1 MLQNKRF
8 TMKLLTKMTKMAVF
22 AASLG
27 FSGAMCAAEPMNL
40 DALLKT
46 LEQGQSAQSEQ
57 NKQREQEF
65 AARQN
70 EQVQMLKNTQAKRNQ
85 MLSESERLETQFEE
99 NEIKLANLTDTL
111 SKRMGSLKE
120 LFGVLQQVAG
130 DSSNKFATSVVSAQ
144 LPGRSTFMDELAQKM
159 GSTSKLA
166 SIEDIEKVWFELQR
180 EMTEQGKVSRFNTD
194 VIVDGG
200 NKVQKEV
207 VRVGAF
213 NLISDGQ
220 YLEYTP
226 STNTISQLTRQPS
239 SRFTATA
246 ADLQQANTGV
256 VPFALDPTGGSI
268 LGLLVQAPDTSEQ
281 VHQGGAVGYVILG
294 VGLLAL
300 LIALERFVSL
310 MLMGGKIRRQ
320 LKDDTARDDN
330 PLGRVM
336 KVKDQYPNVAYDT
349 LELKLSEAILREM
362 PKITR
367 NLTLIKIIS
376 VVAPLL
382 GLLGTVTGMINT
394 FQAIT
399 LFGTGDPKLM
409 AGGISQ
415 ALVTTVLGLVVAI
428 PTVFLYTLLNTRSK
442 GLLLILQEQSA
453 GIIAERSE
461 KGA

>member
-1 MLQNKRF
+1 
-8 TMKLLTKMTKMAVF
+8 MKLLTKMTKMAVF
-22 AASLG
+22 AAGLG
-27 FSGAMCAAEPMNL
+27 FAGSSLAAEPMDL
-40 DALLKT
+40 DSLLKT
-46 LEQGQSAQSEQ
+46 LEQGNAQQSAE
-57 NKQREQEF
+57 NKQREEEF
-65 AARQN
+65 MARQN
-70 EQVQMLKNTQAKRNQ
+70 EQVQMLKDTQAKCTA
-85 MLSESERLETQFEE
+85 MLNESERLETQFEE
-99 NEIKLANLTDTL
+99 NEVKLANLTDTL
-111 SKRMGSLKE
+111 SNRMGSLKE

-130 DSSNKFATSVVSAQ
+130 DSSNKFMTSVVSAE
-144 LPGRSTFMDELAQKM
+144 LPGRSNFMDELAQKM

-166 SIEDIEKVWFELQR
+166 SIDDIEKVWFELQR
-180 EMTEQGKVSRFNTD
+180 EMTEQGKVSRFTTD
-194 VIVDGG
+194 VIVEGG
-200 NKVQKEV
+200 SKAQKEV

-213 NLISDGQ
+213 NLIADGK

-226 STNTISQLTRQPS
+226 ATNTISQLTRQPS
-239 SRFTATA
+239 SRYTATA
-246 ADLQQANTGV
+246 TDLQQANSGV
-256 VPFALDPTGGSI
+256 VQFALDPTGGSI
-268 LGLLVQAPDTSEQ
+268 LGLLVQAPDTEEQ
-281 VHQGGAVGYVILG
+281 VHQGGTVGYIILG
-294 VGLLAL
+294 VGLIAL

-310 MLMGGKIRRQ
+310 MIMGSKIRRQ
-320 LKDDTARDDN
+320 LKDTVARDDN

-336 KVKDQYPNVAYDT
+336 KVKDQYPDVAYDT
-349 LELKLSEAILREM
+349 LELKLSEAIIREM

-442 GLLLILQEQSA
+442 NMLLILQEQSA

>member
-1 MLQNKRF
+1 
-8 TMKLLTKMTKMAVF
+8 MKLLTKMTKMAVF
-22 AASLG
+22 AASLSFVG
-27 FSGAMCAAEPMNL
+27 TSIAAEPMNL

-46 LEQGQSAQSEQ
+46 LEQGKSAQSEQ

-239 SRFTATA
+239 SRFTTTA

-310 MLMGGKIRRQ
+310 LLMGGKIRRQ
-320 LKDDTARDDN
+320 LKDDTPRDDN

>member
-1 MLQNKRF
+1 
-8 TMKLLTKMTKMAVF
+8 MKLFTQMTKMAVL
-22 AASLG
+22 AASIS
-27 FSGAMCAAEPMNL
+27 FTCANVAAEPMDL
-40 DALLKT
+40 DSLLKN
-46 LEQGQSAQSEQ
+46 LEQGKSAQSVQ
-57 NKQREQEF
+57 NTQREQQF
-65 AARQN
+65 TARQN
-70 EQVQMLKNTQAKRNQ
+70 EQVQMLKDTQAKRSQ

-130 DSSNKFATSVVSAQ
+130 DSSNKFATSVVSAEI
-144 LPGRSTFMDELAQKM
+144 PGRSVFMDDLAQKM
-159 GSTSKLA
+159 GSTSQLA
-166 SIEDIEKVWFELQR
+166 SIEDIEKVWYELQR
-180 EMTEQGKVSRFNTD
+180 EMTEQGKVSRFNTQ
-194 VIVDGG
+194 VIIEGG
-200 NKVQKEV
+200 NKAEQEV

-213 NLISDGQ
+213 NLISNGK
-220 YLEYTP
+220 YLEYSP
-226 STNTISQLTRQPS
+226 STNTLSELTRQPV
-239 SRFTATA
+239 SRYTSTAGE
-246 ADLQQANTGV
+246 LQQAKNGIV
-256 VPFALDPTGGSI
+256 QFALDPTGGSI
-268 LGLLVQAPDTSEQ
+268 LGLLVQAPDTAEQ

-300 LIALERFVSL
+300 LIAIERFVSL
-310 MLMGGKIRRQ
+310 LLVGGKIRRQ
-320 LKDDTARDDN
+320 LKDTVARDDN

-336 KVKDQYPNVAYDT
+336 KVKDDYPNVAYDT

-428 PTVFLYTLLNTRSK
+428 PTVFIYTILNTRAKS
-442 GLLLILQEQSA
+442 LLLILQEQSA
-453 GIIAERSE
+453 GIIAKRSE

>member
-1 MLQNKRF
+1 
-8 TMKLLTKMTKMAVF
+8 MKLLTKMTKMAVF
-22 AASLG
+22 AAGLG
-27 FSGAMCAAEPMNL
+27 FAGSSLAAEPMDL
-40 DALLKT
+40 DSLLKT
-46 LEQGQSAQSEQ
+46 LEQGKAQQSAE

-65 AARQN
+65 MARQN
-70 EQVQMLKNTQAKRNQ
+70 EQVQMLKDTQAKRTA
-85 MLSESERLETQFEE
+85 MLNESERLETQFEE
-99 NEIKLANLTDTL
+99 NEVKLANLTDTL
-111 SKRMGSLKE
+111 SNRMGSLKE

-130 DSSNKFATSVVSAQ
+130 DSSNKFMTSVVSAE
-144 LPGRSTFMDELAQKM
+144 LPGRSNFMDELAQKM

-166 SIEDIEKVWFELQR
+166 SIDDIEKVWFELQR
-180 EMTEQGKVSRFNTD
+180 EMTEQGKVSRFTTD
-194 VIVDGG
+194 VIVEGG
-200 NKVQKEV
+200 SKAQKEV

-213 NLISDGQ
+213 NLIADGK

-226 STNTISQLTRQPS
+226 ATNTISQLTRQPS
-239 SRFTATA
+239 SRYTATA
-246 ADLQQANTGV
+246 SDLQQANSGV

-268 LGLLVQAPDTSEQ
+268 LGLLVQAPDTEEQ
-281 VHQGGAVGYVILG
+281 VHQGGTVGYIILG
-294 VGLLAL
+294 VGLIAL

-310 MLMGGKIRRQ
+310 MIMGSKIRRQ
-320 LKDDTARDDN
+320 LKDTVARDDN

-336 KVKDQYPNVAYDT
+336 KVKDQYPDVAYDT
-349 LELKLSEAILREM
+349 LELKLSEAIIREM

-442 GLLLILQEQSA
+442 NMLLILQEQSA

>member
-1 MLQNKRF
+1 
-8 TMKLLTKMTKMAVF
+8 MKLLTKMTKMAVF
-22 AASLG
+22 AASLSFVG
-27 FSGAMCAAEPMNL
+27 TSIAAEPMNL

-46 LEQGQSAQSEQ
+46 LEQGKSAQSEQ

-99 NEIKLANLTDTL
+99 NEVKLANLTDTL

-130 DSSNKFATSVVSAQ
+130 DSSNKFATSVVSAEIA
-144 LPGRSTFMDELAQKM
+144 GRSTFMDELAQKM

-320 LKDDTARDDN
+320 LKDDIARDDN

-336 KVKDQYPNVAYDT
+336 KVKDQYPDVAHDT

-362 PKITR
+362 PKVTR

-453 GIIAERSE
+453 GIIAKRSE

>member
-1 MLQNKRF
+1 
-8 TMKLLTKMTKMAVF
+8 MKLLTKMTKMAVF

-46 LEQGQSAQSEQ
+46 LEQGKSAQSEQ

-310 MLMGGKIRRQ
+310 LLMGGKIRRQ
-320 LKDDTARDDN
+320 LKDDSARDDN

>member
-1 MLQNKRF
+1 
-8 TMKLLTKMTKMAVF
+8 MKLLTKMTKMAVF
-22 AASLG
+22 AAGLG
-27 FSGAMCAAEPMNL
+27 FAGSSLAAEPMDL
-40 DALLKT
+40 DSLLKT
-46 LEQGQSAQSEQ
+46 LEQGKAQQSAE

-65 AARQN
+65 MARQN
-70 EQVQMLKNTQAKRNQ
+70 EQVQMLKDTQAKRTA
-85 MLSESERLETQFEE
+85 MLNESERLETQFEE
-99 NEIKLANLTDTL
+99 NEVKLANLTGTL
-111 SKRMGSLKE
+111 SNRMGSLKE

-130 DSSNKFATSVVSAQ
+130 DSSNKFMTSVVSAE
-144 LPGRSTFMDELAQKM
+144 LPGRSNFMDELAQKM

-166 SIEDIEKVWFELQR
+166 SIDDIEKVWFELQR
-180 EMTEQGKVSRFNTD
+180 EMTEQGKVSRFTTD
-194 VIVDGG
+194 VIVEGG
-200 NKVQKEV
+200 SKAQKEV
-207 VRVGAF
+207 MRVGAF
-213 NLISDGQ
+213 NLIADGK

-226 STNTISQLTRQPS
+226 ATNTISQLTRQPS
-239 SRFTATA
+239 SRYTATA
-246 ADLQQANTGV
+246 ADLQQANSGV

-268 LGLLVQAPDTSEQ
+268 LGLLVQAPDTEEQ
-281 VHQGGAVGYVILG
+281 VHQGGTVGYIILG
-294 VGLLAL
+294 VGLIAL

-310 MLMGGKIRRQ
+310 MIMGSKIRRQ
-320 LKDDTARDDN
+320 LKDTVARDDN

-336 KVKDQYPNVAYDT
+336 KVKDQYPDVAYDT
-349 LELKLSEAILREM
+349 LELKLSEAIIREM

-442 GLLLILQEQSA
+442 NMLLILQEQSA

>member
-1 MLQNKRF
+1 
-8 TMKLLTKMTKMAVF
+8 MKLLTKMTKMAVF

-46 LEQGQSAQSEQ
+46 LEQGKSAQSEQ

-200 NKVQKEV
+200 NKIQKEV

-239 SRFTATA
+239 GRFTATA

-310 MLMGGKIRRQ
+310 LLMGGKIRRQ

>member
-1 MLQNKRF
+1 
-8 TMKLLTKMTKMAVF
+8 MKFLKQFSQKAILAATLTLSTTAF
-22 AASLG
+22 AEEAL
-27 FSGAMCAAEPMNL
+27 NL

-46 LEQGQSAQSEQ
+46 LEQGQAVQTEQ
-57 NKQREQEF
+57 NKAREADFRSKQD
-65 AARQN
+65 Q
-70 EQVQMLKNTQAKRNQ
+70 QVAMLNALTNKRDGE
-85 MLSESERLETQFEE
+85 LSRSERLETSFEE
-99 NEIKLANLTDTL
+99 NEIKLQNLTDTL

-130 DSSNKFATSVVSAQ
+130 DSSNKFQTSVVSAQ
-144 LPGRSTFMDELAQKM
+144 IPGRSVFMDEMAKKM
-159 GSTSKLA
+159 GSSSRLA
-166 SIEDIEKVWFELQR
+166 SIEDIEKVWYELQR
-180 EMTEQGKVSRFNTD
+180 EMTEQGKVSRYNSE
-194 VIVDGG
+194 VIVAGG
-200 NKVQKEV
+200 SKVTKEV

-213 NLISDGQ
+213 NLIADGK
-220 YLEYTP
+220 YLTYNP
-226 STNTISQLTRQPS
+226 VTNTTSELTRQPS
-239 SRFTATA
+239 SRFTETA
-246 ADLQQANTGV
+246 AQLQTTTTGTAA
-256 VPFALDPTGGSI
+256 FALDPTGGSI
-268 LGLLVQAPDTSEQ
+268 LGLLVQAPNTEEQ

-294 VGLLAL
+294 VGILAL
-300 LIALERFVSL
+300 LIALERFFSL
-310 MLMGGKIRRQ
+310 MIMGAKIRRQ
-320 LKDDTARDDN
+320 LKDDVAREDN

-336 KVKDQYPNVAYDT
+336 KVKEQYPSVAYDT

-428 PTVFLYTLLNTRSK
+428 PTVFLYTLLNTRSRN
-442 GLLLILQEQSA
+442 LLLILQEQSA

>member
-1 MLQNKRF
+1 
-8 TMKLLTKMTKMAVF
+8 MKLLTKMTKMAVF
-22 AASLG
+22 AAGLG
-27 FSGAMCAAEPMNL
+27 FAGSSLAAEPMDL
-40 DALLKT
+40 DSLLKT
-46 LEQGQSAQSEQ
+46 LEQGKAQQSVE

-65 AARQN
+65 VARQN
-70 EQVQMLKNTQAKRNQ
+70 EQVQMLKDTQAKRAA
-85 MLSESERLETQFEE
+85 MLNESERLETQFEE
-99 NEIKLANLTDTL
+99 NEVKLANLTDTL
-111 SKRMGSLKE
+111 SNRMGSLKE

-130 DSSNKFATSVVSAQ
+130 DSSNKFMTSVVSAE
-144 LPGRSTFMDELAQKM
+144 LPGRSNFMDELAQKM

-166 SIEDIEKVWFELQR
+166 SIDDIEKVWFELQR
-180 EMTEQGKVSRFNTD
+180 EMTEQGKVSRFTTD
-194 VIVDGG
+194 VIVEGG
-200 NKVQKEV
+200 SKAQKEV

-213 NLISDGQ
+213 NLIADGK

-226 STNTISQLTRQPS
+226 ATNTISQLTRQPS
-239 SRFTATA
+239 SRYTATA
-246 ADLQQANTGV
+246 TDLQQTKSGV
-256 VPFALDPTGGSI
+256 VQFALDPTGGSI
-268 LGLLVQAPDTSEQ
+268 LGLLVQAPDTEEQ
-281 VHQGGAVGYVILG
+281 VHQGGTVGYIILG
-294 VGLLAL
+294 VGLIAL

-310 MLMGGKIRRQ
+310 MIMGSKIRRQ
-320 LKDDTARDDN
+320 LKDTVARDDN

-336 KVKDQYPNVAYDT
+336 KVKDQYPDVAYDT
-349 LELKLSEAILREM
+349 LELKLSEAIIREM

-394 FQAIT
+394 FQAST
-399 LFGTGDPKLM
+399 LCGTGDPKLM

-442 GLLLILQEQSA
+442 NMLLILQEQSA

>member
-1 MLQNKRF
+1 
-8 TMKLLTKMTKMAVF
+8 MKLLTKMTKMAVF
-22 AASLG
+22 AAGLG
-27 FSGAMCAAEPMNL
+27 FAGSSLAAEPMDL
-40 DALLKT
+40 DSLLKT
-46 LEQGQSAQSEQ
+46 LEQGKAQQSVE
-57 NKQREQEF
+57 NKQREQAF
-65 AARQN
+65 MARQN
-70 EQVQMLKNTQAKRNQ
+70 EQVQMLKDTQAKRTA
-85 MLSESERLETQFEE
+85 MLNESERLETQFEE
-99 NEIKLANLTDTL
+99 NEVKLANLTETL
-111 SKRMGSLKE
+111 SNRMGSLKE

-130 DSSNKFATSVVSAQ
+130 DSSNKFMTSVVSAE
-144 LPGRSTFMDELAQKM
+144 LPGRSNFMDELAQKM

-166 SIEDIEKVWFELQR
+166 SIDDIERVWFELQR
-180 EMTEQGKVSRFNTD
+180 EMTEQGKVSRFTTD
-194 VIVDGG
+194 VIVEGG
-200 NKVQKEV
+200 SKAQKEV

-213 NLISDGQ
+213 NLIADGK

-226 STNTISQLTRQPS
+226 ATNTISQLTRQPS
-239 SRFTATA
+239 SRYTATA
-246 ADLQQANTGV
+246 TDLQQANSGV

-268 LGLLVQAPDTSEQ
+268 LGLLVQAPDTEEQ
-281 VHQGGAVGYVILG
+281 VHQGGTVGYIILG
-294 VGLLAL
+294 VGLIAL

-310 MLMGGKIRRQ
+310 MIMGSKIRRQ
-320 LKDDTARDDN
+320 LKDTVARDDN

-336 KVKDQYPNVAYDT
+336 KVKDQYPDVAYDT
-349 LELKLSEAILREM
+349 LELKLSEAIIREM

-442 GLLLILQEQSA
+442 NMLLILQEQSA

>member
-1 MLQNKRF
+1 
-8 TMKLLTKMTKMAVF
+8 MKLLTKMTKMAVF

-46 LEQGQSAQSEQ
+46 LEQGKLAQSEQ

-166 SIEDIEKVWFELQR
+166 SIEDIEKVWIELQR

-239 SRFTATA
+239 GRFTATA

-310 MLMGGKIRRQ
+310 LLMGGKIRRQ

>member
-1 MLQNKRF
+1 
-8 TMKLLTKMTKMAVF
+8 MKLLTKMTKMAVF

-46 LEQGQSAQSEQ
+46 LEQGKSAQSEQ

-310 MLMGGKIRRQ
+310 LLMGGKIRRQ

-461 KGA
+461 KGE

>member
-1 MLQNKRF
+1 
-8 TMKLLTKMTKMAVF
+8 MKLLTKMTKMAVF

-46 LEQGQSAQSEQ
+46 LEQGKSAQSEQ

-65 AARQN
+65 AARQS

-256 VPFALDPTGGSI
+256 VPFTLDPTGGSI

-310 MLMGGKIRRQ
+310 LLMGGKIRRQ

>member
-1 MLQNKRF
+1 
-8 TMKLLTKMTKMAVF
+8 MKLLTKMTKMAVF
-22 AASLG
+22 AAGLG
-27 FSGAMCAAEPMNL
+27 FAGSSLAAEPMDL
-40 DALLKT
+40 DSLLKT
-46 LEQGQSAQSEQ
+46 LEQGNAQQSAE

-65 AARQN
+65 MARQN
-70 EQVQMLKNTQAKRNQ
+70 EQVQMLKDTQAKRTA
-85 MLSESERLETQFEE
+85 MLNESERLETQFEE
-99 NEIKLANLTDTL
+99 NEVKLANLTDTL
-111 SKRMGSLKE
+111 SNRMGSLKE

-130 DSSNKFATSVVSAQ
+130 DSSNKFMTSVVSAE
-144 LPGRSTFMDELAQKM
+144 LPGRSNFMDELAQKM

-166 SIEDIEKVWFELQR
+166 SIDDIERVWFELQR
-180 EMTEQGKVSRFNTD
+180 EMTEQGKVSRFTTD
-194 VIVDGG
+194 VIVEGG
-200 NKVQKEV
+200 SKAQKEV

-213 NLISDGQ
+213 NLIADGK

-226 STNTISQLTRQPS
+226 ATNTISQLTRQPS
-239 SRFTATA
+239 SRYTATA
-246 ADLQQANTGV
+246 TDLQQANSGV
-256 VPFALDPTGGSI
+256 VQFALDPTGGSI
-268 LGLLVQAPDTSEQ
+268 LGLLVQAPDTEEQ
-281 VHQGGAVGYVILG
+281 VHQGGTVGYIILG
-294 VGLLAL
+294 VGLIAL

-310 MLMGGKIRRQ
+310 MIMGSKIRRQ
-320 LKDDTARDDN
+320 LKDTVARDDN

-336 KVKDQYPNVAYDT
+336 KVKDQYPDVAYDT
-349 LELKLSEAILREM
+349 LELKLSEAIIREM

-442 GLLLILQEQSA
+442 NMLLILQEQSA

>member
-1 MLQNKRF
+1 
-8 TMKLLTKMTKMAVF
+8 
-22 AASLG
+22 
-27 FSGAMCAAEPMNL
+27 
-40 DALLKT
+40 
-46 LEQGQSAQSEQ
+46 
-57 NKQREQEF
+57 
-65 AARQN
+65 
-70 EQVQMLKNTQAKRNQ
+70 
-85 MLSESERLETQFEE
+85 
-99 NEIKLANLTDTL
+99 
-111 SKRMGSLKE
+111 
-120 LFGVLQQVAG
+120 
-130 DSSNKFATSVVSAQ
+130 
-144 LPGRSTFMDELAQKM
+144 MDELAQKM

-200 NKVQKEV
+200 DKVQKEV

-310 MLMGGKIRRQ
+310 LLMGGKIRRQ

>member
-1 MLQNKRF
+1 
-8 TMKLLTKMTKMAVF
+8 MKLFTHMTKMAVF
-22 AASLG
+22 AATIS
-27 FSGAMCAAEPMNL
+27 FAGASMAAEPMDL

-46 LEQGQSAQSEQ
+46 LEEGKSIQSAD
-57 NKQREQEF
+57 NKRREQQF
-65 AARQN
+65 ADRQN
-70 EQVQMLKNTQAKRNQ
+70 EQVKILKDTQAKRNQ
-85 MLSESERLETQFEE
+85 TLVESEHLETKFEE

-130 DSSNKFATSVVSAQ
+130 DSSNKFATSVVSAEI
-144 LPGRSTFMDELAQKM
+144 PKRSIFMDNLAQKM
-159 GSTSKLA
+159 GSTSQLA
-166 SIEDIEKVWFELQR
+166 SIEDIEKVWYELQR
-180 EMTEQGKVSRFNTD
+180 EMTEQGKVSRFNTT
-194 VIVDGG
+194 VIIEGG
-200 NKVQKEV
+200 NKAEQEV

-213 NLISDGQ
+213 NLISGGK
-220 YLEYTP
+220 YLEYSP
-226 STNTISQLTRQPS
+226 ATNTLSELTRQPV
-239 SRFTATA
+239 SRYGATA
-246 ADLQQANTGV
+246 GDLQDANSGV
-256 VPFALDPTGGSI
+256 VQFALDPTGGSI
-268 LGLLVQAPDTSEQ
+268 LGLLVQAPDTVEQ
-281 VHQGGAVGYVILG
+281 VQQGGAVGYVILG

-300 LIALERFVSL
+300 LIAIERFVSL
-310 MLMGGKIRRQ
+310 FLVGGKIRRQ
-320 LKDDTARDDN
+320 LKDDVARDDN

-336 KVKDQYPNVAYDT
+336 KVKDDYPHVSYDT

-428 PTVFLYTLLNTRSK
+428 PTVFIYTILNTRSK
-442 GLLLILQEQSA
+442 SLLLILQEQSA
-453 GIIAERSE
+453 GIIAQRSE

>member
-1 MLQNKRF
+1 M
-8 TMKLLTKMTKMAVF
+8 
-22 AASLG
+22 
-27 FSGAMCAAEPMNL
+27 
-40 DALLKT
+40 
-46 LEQGQSAQSEQ
+46 
-57 NKQREQEF
+57 
-65 AARQN
+65 ARQN
-70 EQVQMLKNTQAKRNQ
+70 EQVQMLKDTQAKRTA
-85 MLSESERLETQFEE
+85 MLNESERLETQFEE
-99 NEIKLANLTDTL
+99 NEVKLANLTDTL
-111 SKRMGSLKE
+111 SNRMGSLKE

-130 DSSNKFATSVVSAQ
+130 DSSNKFMTSVVSAE
-144 LPGRSTFMDELAQKM
+144 LPGRSNFMDELAQKM

-166 SIEDIEKVWFELQR
+166 SIDDIEKVWFELQR
-180 EMTEQGKVSRFNTD
+180 EMTEQGKVSRFTTD
-194 VIVDGG
+194 VIVEGG
-200 NKVQKEV
+200 SKAQKEV

-213 NLISDGQ
+213 NLIADGK

-226 STNTISQLTRQPS
+226 ATNTISQLTRQPS
-239 SRFTATA
+239 SRYTATA
-246 ADLQQANTGV
+246 TDLQQAKSGV

-268 LGLLVQAPDTSEQ
+268 LGLLVQAPDTEEQ
-281 VHQGGAVGYVILG
+281 VHQGGTVGYIILG
-294 VGLLAL
+294 VGLIAL

-310 MLMGGKIRRQ
+310 MIMGSKIRRQ
-320 LKDDTARDDN
+320 LKDTVARDDN

-336 KVKDQYPNVAYDT
+336 KVKDQYPDVAYDT
-349 LELKLSEAILREM
+349 LELKLSEAIIREM

-442 GLLLILQEQSA
+442 NMLLILQEQSA

>member
-1 MLQNKRF
+1 
-8 TMKLLTKMTKMAVF
+8 MKLLTKMTKMAVF
-22 AASLG
+22 AAGLG
-27 FSGAMCAAEPMNL
+27 FAGSSLAAEPMDL
-40 DALLKT
+40 DSLLKT
-46 LEQGQSAQSEQ
+46 LEQGKAQQSAE

-65 AARQN
+65 MARQS
-70 EQVQMLKNTQAKRNQ
+70 EQVQMLKDTQAKRTA
-85 MLSESERLETQFEE
+85 MLNESERLETQFEE
-99 NEIKLANLTDTL
+99 NEVKLANLTDTL
-111 SKRMGSLKE
+111 SNRMGSLKE

-130 DSSNKFATSVVSAQ
+130 DSSNKFMTSVVSAE
-144 LPGRSTFMDELAQKM
+144 LPGRSNFMDELAQKM

-166 SIEDIEKVWFELQR
+166 SIDDIEKVWFELQR
-180 EMTEQGKVSRFNTD
+180 EMTEQGKVSRFTTD
-194 VIVDGG
+194 VIVEGG
-200 NKVQKEV
+200 SKAQKEV

-213 NLISDGQ
+213 NLIADGK

-226 STNTISQLTRQPS
+226 ATNTISQLTRQPS
-239 SRFTATA
+239 SRYTATA
-246 ADLQQANTGV
+246 ADLQQANSGV

-268 LGLLVQAPDTSEQ
+268 LGLLVQAPDTEEQ
-281 VHQGGAVGYVILG
+281 VHQGGTVGYIILG
-294 VGLLAL
+294 VGLIAL

-310 MLMGGKIRRQ
+310 MIMGSKIRRQ
-320 LKDDTARDDN
+320 LKDTVARDDN

-336 KVKDQYPNVAYDT
+336 KVKDQYPDVAYDT
-349 LELKLSEAILREM
+349 LELKLSEAIIREM

-415 ALVTTVLGLVVAI
+415 ALITTVLGLVVAI

-442 GLLLILQEQSA
+442 NMLLILQEQSA

>member
-46 LEQGQSAQSEQ
+46 LEQGKSAQSEQ

-144 LPGRSTFMDELAQKM
+144 LPGRSTFMDELAQQM

-180 EMTEQGKVSRFNTD
+180 EMTEQGKVSRFDTD

-226 STNTISQLTRQPS
+226 ATNTISQLTRQPS

>member
-1 MLQNKRF
+1 
-8 TMKLLTKMTKMAVF
+8 MKLLTKMTKMAVF
-22 AASLG
+22 AAGLGIAGSSL
-27 FSGAMCAAEPMNL
+27 AAEPMDL
-40 DALLKT
+40 DSLLKT
-46 LEQGQSAQSEQ
+46 LEQGKAQQSAE

-65 AARQN
+65 MARQN
-70 EQVQMLKNTQAKRNQ
+70 EQVQMLKDTQAKRTA
-85 MLSESERLETQFEE
+85 MLNESERLETQFEE
-99 NEIKLANLTDTL
+99 NEVKLANLTDTL
-111 SKRMGSLKE
+111 SNRMGSLKE

-130 DSSNKFATSVVSAQ
+130 DSSNKFMTSVVSAE
-144 LPGRSTFMDELAQKM
+144 LPGRSNFMDELAQKM

-166 SIEDIEKVWFELQR
+166 SIDDIEKVWFELQR
-180 EMTEQGKVSRFNTD
+180 EMTEQGKVSRFTTD
-194 VIVDGG
+194 VIVEGG
-200 NKVQKEV
+200 SKAQKEV

-213 NLISDGQ
+213 NLIADGK

-226 STNTISQLTRQPS
+226 ATNTISQLTRQPS
-239 SRFTATA
+239 SRYTATA
-246 ADLQQANTGV
+246 ADLQQANSGV

-268 LGLLVQAPDTSEQ
+268 LGLLVQAPDTEEQ
-281 VHQGGAVGYVILG
+281 VHQGGTVGYIILG
-294 VGLLAL
+294 VGLIAL

-310 MLMGGKIRRQ
+310 MIMGSKIRRQ
-320 LKDDTARDDN
+320 LKDTVARDDN

-336 KVKDQYPNVAYDT
+336 KVKDQYPDVAYDT
-349 LELKLSEAILREM
+349 LELKLSEAIIREM

-442 GLLLILQEQSA
+442 NMLLILQEQSA

>member
-1 MLQNKRF
+1 
-8 TMKLLTKMTKMAVF
+8 MKLLTKMTKMAVF
-22 AASLG
+22 AAGLG
-27 FSGAMCAAEPMNL
+27 FAGSSLAAEPMDL
-40 DALLKT
+40 DSLLKT
-46 LEQGQSAQSEQ
+46 LEQGNTQQSAE

-65 AARQN
+65 MARQN
-70 EQVQMLKNTQAKRNQ
+70 EQVQMLKDTQAKRTA
-85 MLSESERLETQFEE
+85 MLNESERLETQFEE
-99 NEIKLANLTDTL
+99 NEVKLANLTDTL
-111 SKRMGSLKE
+111 SNRMGSLKE

-130 DSSNKFATSVVSAQ
+130 DSSNKFMTSVVSAE
-144 LPGRSTFMDELAQKM
+144 LPGRSNFMDELAQKM

-166 SIEDIEKVWFELQR
+166 SIDDIEKVWFELQR
-180 EMTEQGKVSRFNTD
+180 EMTEQGKVSRFTTD
-194 VIVDGG
+194 VIVEGG
-200 NKVQKEV
+200 SKAQKEV

-213 NLISDGQ
+213 NLIADGK

-226 STNTISQLTRQPS
+226 ATNTISQLTRQPS
-239 SRFTATA
+239 SRYTATA
-246 ADLQQANTGV
+246 TDLQQANSGV
-256 VPFALDPTGGSI
+256 VQFALDPTGGSI
-268 LGLLVQAPDTSEQ
+268 LGLLVQAPDTEEQ
-281 VHQGGAVGYVILG
+281 VHQGGTVGYIILG
-294 VGLLAL
+294 VGLIAL

-310 MLMGGKIRRQ
+310 MIMGSKIRRQ
-320 LKDDTARDDN
+320 LKDTVARDDN

-336 KVKDQYPNVAYDT
+336 KVKDQYPDVAYDT
-349 LELKLSEAILREM
+349 LELKLSEAIIREM

-442 GLLLILQEQSA
+442 NMLLILQEQSA

>member
-1 MLQNKRF
+1 
-8 TMKLLTKMTKMAVF
+8 MKLLTKMTKMAVF
-22 AASLG
+22 AAGLG
-27 FSGAMCAAEPMNL
+27 FAGSSLAAEPMDL
-40 DALLKT
+40 DSLLKT
-46 LEQGQSAQSEQ
+46 LEQGKAQQSAE

-65 AARQN
+65 MARQN
-70 EQVQMLKNTQAKRNQ
+70 EQVQMLKDTQAKRTA
-85 MLSESERLETQFEE
+85 MLNESERLETQFEE
-99 NEIKLANLTDTL
+99 NEVKLANLTDTL
-111 SKRMGSLKE
+111 SNRMGSLKE

-130 DSSNKFATSVVSAQ
+130 DSSNKFMTSVVSAE
-144 LPGRSTFMDELAQKM
+144 LPGRSNFMDELAQKM

-166 SIEDIEKVWFELQR
+166 SIDDIEKVWFELQR
-180 EMTEQGKVSRFNTD
+180 EMTEQGKVSRFTTD
-194 VIVDGG
+194 VIVEGG
-200 NKVQKEV
+200 SKAQKEV

-213 NLISDGQ
+213 NLIADGK

-226 STNTISQLTRQPS
+226 ATNTISQLTRQPS
-239 SRFTATA
+239 SRYTATA
-246 ADLQQANTGV
+246 ADLQQANSGV

-268 LGLLVQAPDTSEQ
+268 LGLLVQAPDTEEQ
-281 VHQGGAVGYVILG
+281 VHQGGTVGYIILG
-294 VGLLAL
+294 VGLIAL

-310 MLMGGKIRRQ
+310 MIMGSKIRRQ
-320 LKDDTARDDN
+320 LKDTVARDDN

-336 KVKDQYPNVAYDT
+336 KVKDQYPDVAYDT
-349 LELKLSEAILREM
+349 LELKLSEAIIREM
-362 PKITR
+362 TKITR

-442 GLLLILQEQSA
+442 NMLLILQEQSA

>member
-1 MLQNKRF
+1 
-8 TMKLLTKMTKMAVF
+8 MKLLTKMTKMAVF

-46 LEQGQSAQSEQ
+46 LEQGKSAQSEQ

-159 GSTSKLA
+159 GSSSKLA

-239 SRFTATA
+239 GRFTATA

-310 MLMGGKIRRQ
+310 LLMGGKIRRQ
-320 LKDDTARDDN
+320 LKDDIARDDN

>member
-1 MLQNKRF
+1 
-8 TMKLLTKMTKMAVF
+8 MKLLTKMTKMAVF
-22 AASLG
+22 AASLSFVG
-27 FSGAMCAAEPMNL
+27 TSIAAEPMNL

-46 LEQGQSAQSEQ
+46 LEQGKSSQSAQ

-194 VIVDGG
+194 VIVEGG
-200 NKVQKEV
+200 NKIQKEV

-320 LKDDTARDDN
+320 LKDDTPRDDN

>member
-1 MLQNKRF
+1 
-8 TMKLLTKMTKMAVF
+8 MAM
-22 AASLG
+22 SH
-27 FSGAMCAAEPMNL
+27 SAMANDAMDL

-46 LEQGQSAQSEQ
+46 LQQGKIAQSQENQEREKAFQARQSEQ
-57 NKQREQEF
+57 L
-65 AARQN
+65 
-70 EQVQMLKNTQAKRNQ
+70 QMLRSAEQTRNAKLQ
-85 MLSESERLETQFEE
+85 ESERLETAFED
-99 NEIKLANLTDTL
+99 NEVKLAQLSDTL
-111 SKRMGSLKE
+111 QNRMGTLKE

-130 DSSNKFATSVVSAQ
+130 DSSNKFATSVVSAELQ
-144 LPGRSTFMDELAQKM
+144 GRDTFMDELAQQM

-166 SIEDIEKVWFELQR
+166 SIEDIEQVWFELQR
-180 EMTEQGKVSRFNTD
+180 EMTEQGKVSRFNTE
-194 VIVDGG
+194 VIVAGG
-200 NKVQKEV
+200 AKESKEV
-207 VRVGAF
+207 LRVGAF
-213 NLISDGQ
+213 NLVADGK
-220 YLEYTP
+220 YLEYNNV
-226 STNTISQLTRQPS
+226 TNTLSELTRQPVARYTS
-239 SRFTATA
+239 SA
-246 ADLQQANTGV
+246 AELQQAKDGFV
-256 VPFALDPTGGSI
+256 QFALDPTGGSI
-268 LGLLVQAPDTSEQ
+268 LGLLVQAPDTEER
-281 VHQGGAVGYVILG
+281 VHQGGTVGYVILA
-294 VGLLAL
+294 VGALAL
-300 LIALERFVSL
+300 IIALERFISL
-310 MLMGGKIRRQ
+310 MLIGGKIRRQ
-320 LKDDTARDDN
+320 LKDKVARDDN

-336 KVKDQYPNVAYDT
+336 KVKDQYPDVAHDT

-442 GLLLILQEQSA
+442 NLLLILQEQSA
-453 GIIAERSE
+453 GLIAERSE